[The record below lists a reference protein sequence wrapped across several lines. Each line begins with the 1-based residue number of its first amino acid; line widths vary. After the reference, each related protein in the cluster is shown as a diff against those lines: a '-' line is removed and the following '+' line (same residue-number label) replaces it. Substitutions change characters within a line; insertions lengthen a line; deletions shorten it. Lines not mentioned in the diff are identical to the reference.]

1 MQIDDSKY
9 GSRNKRGDWKPY
21 KLSSNIPFF
30 DWPFSITKNL
40 KWLLGIPGY
49 IIPWTFFYGLIA
61 VILWVYFT
69 PPIETLKNFHFNW
82 FFYLLVRNLIIT
94 IICAGGLHFFLYIKK
109 TQGNSFK
116 FNAKGMEKNNK
127 NFYFKD
133 QTLDNIFWTLCSGV
147 PIWTA
152 YEAFSLWAFANGYF
166 LGLEWS
172 MHPIYLGLTFLFLPL
187 FREVHFYFVHRLL
200 HIPLLYNFSHYIHH
214 KNVNPGPWSGIAMH
228 WFEHI
233 LYFSGTLIH
242 FIIPAHP
249 VHAVFQLL
257 HAGIGPLFHGHIGFE
272 KIQIGKIGIDTH
284 SHAHYLHH
292 KYFECNYADGAI
304 PLDKF
309 FGTFHNG
316 SDESQEKM
324 IERYKIRMK
333 KMRST

>member
-1 MQIDDSKY
+1 MIDDTKF
-9 GSRNKRGDWKPY
+9 GSRDKRGDWKPF

-30 DWPFSITKNL
+30 DWPFSIKNNL

-49 IIPWTFFYGLIA
+49 IVPWTFFYGLIA
-61 VILWVYFT
+61 IIFWVYLT
-69 PPIETLKNFHFNW
+69 PPMEELKSFHYSW
-82 FFYLLVRNLIIT
+82 FLYLLIRNLLIT

-109 TQGNSFK
+109 SQGNAFK
-116 FNAKGMEKNNK
+116 FNAKGMAKNNK
-127 NFYFKD
+127 NFLFND
-133 QTLDNIFWTLCSGV
+133 QTKDNIFWSLFSGV
-147 PIWTA
+147 SIWTA

-166 LGLEWS
+166 LGLEWT

-200 HIPLLYNFSHYIHH
+200 HIPFIYNFSHYVHH

-257 HAGIGPLFHGHIGFE
+257 HAGIGPLFHGHIGFD
-272 KIQIGKIGIDTH
+272 KIQIGKFVIDTH

-304 PLDKF
+304 PLDKI

-316 SDESQEKM
+316 SDEAKEKM
-324 IERYKIRMK
+324 VLRMQQRMK
-333 KMRST
+333 KMKTAE

>member
-49 IIPWTFFYGLIA
+49 IVPWTFFYGLIA

-69 PPIETLKNFHFNW
+69 PAIETLKNFHFNW
-82 FFYLLVRNLIIT
+82 FFYLLIRNLIIT

-166 LGLEWS
+166 LGLEWN

-187 FREVHFYFVHRLL
+187 FREVHFYFVDR
-200 HIPLLYNFSHYIHH
+200 
-214 KNVNPGPWSGIAMH
+214 
-228 WFEHI
+228 
-233 LYFSGTLIH
+233 
-242 FIIPAHP
+242 
-249 VHAVFQLL
+249 
-257 HAGIGPLFHGHIGFE
+257 
-272 KIQIGKIGIDTH
+272 
-284 SHAHYLHH
+284 YL
-292 KYFECNYADGAI
+292 
-304 PLDKF
+304 
-309 FGTFHNG
+309 
-316 SDESQEKM
+316 
-324 IERYKIRMK
+324 
-333 KMRST
+333 

>member
-1 MQIDDSKY
+1 
-9 GSRNKRGDWKPY
+9 
-21 KLSSNIPFF
+21 
-30 DWPFSITKNL
+30 
-40 KWLLGIPGY
+40 
-49 IIPWTFFYGLIA
+49 
-61 VILWVYFT
+61 
-69 PPIETLKNFHFNW
+69 
-82 FFYLLVRNLIIT
+82 
-94 IICAGGLHFFLYIKK
+94 
-109 TQGNSFK
+109 
-116 FNAKGMEKNNK
+116 
-127 NFYFKD
+127 
-133 QTLDNIFWTLCSGV
+133 
-147 PIWTA
+147 
-152 YEAFSLWAFANGYF
+152 
-166 LGLEWS
+166 

-228 WFEHI
+228 WFEHM

-324 IERYKIRMK
+324 LERYKIRMK